1 MGWFDEQIKTRKLS
15 DQEVVEDSFMKLA
28 SSVLGHKAGIRIQS
42 QRYLSKAAID
52 DILKYYHKKPI
63 EVTDDITDFTDRLEH
78 ALRPYGIMYRVIHL
92 EKGWYRDSFGPILAF
107 DKEDDQAITLLPD
120 VLSGYRFNDLKSGKS
135 EKISAAN
142 EGRFKEEAFCFYQPL
157 PLKKLKIIDLLLYM
171 KDCIKPSDVVMM
183 FVISLVM
190 TSIGVLMTRITK
202 TLTGAVLQSGQIN
215 ALHAIMIFMIFASV
229 SQKLM
234 GIVNAQV
241 NSRITIKT
249 SLSVQAAV
257 MMRVLTLPASFF
269 RKFSSGELASRSS
282 SVSSLCDMLLTGIF
296 SGGLSSL
303 TSLLYIGQIFN
314 FAPNLVIPSL
324 LIILITVASSVV
336 ISLIQVSL
344 SKKRMELTAK
354 ESGLSY
360 ALLSGIQKIR
370 VSGGEKRAFAKWADV
385 FAQEA
390 AYAYDP
396 PALVKYSSVIT
407 MAISLI
413 GTIRLYALAFEAGLD
428 QSTYFA
434 FNAAYGMVMG
444 AFSTMAGL
452 GLNVAQ
458 MKPIL
463 DMAEPILNE
472 VPEAAEDKEVL
483 SRISGNIEMSHVS
496 FRYEDNMP
504 YVIDD
509 LSLSIKAGDYV
520 AIVGK
525 TGCGKSTLIRLLLG
539 FENPEKGAIYYDK
552 KDLRKIDLVSLRKK
566 IGTVTQNGDLFT
578 GDIYSNISI
587 CAPGLS
593 MEDAWKAAEI
603 AGMAEDIKAM
613 PMGMYTM
620 ITEGARDISG
630 GQKQRL
636 MIARAIAPKP
646 RVLIFDEATS
656 ALDNKT
662 QKQVSEAL
670 DKLNCTR
677 IVIAHRLSTI
687 RHCNR
692 ILILDKGKVV
702 EEGTY
707 DELIAKNGFFAE
719 LVDRQRLDKP
729 EERSEEKTE
738 KE

>member
-1 MGWFDEQIKTRKLS
+1 
-15 DQEVVEDSFMKLA
+15 
-28 SSVLGHKAGIRIQS
+28 
-42 QRYLSKAAID
+42 
-52 DILKYYHKKPI
+52 
-63 EVTDDITDFTDRLEH
+63 
-78 ALRPYGIMYRVIHL
+78 
-92 EKGWYRDSFGPILAF
+92 
-107 DKEDDQAITLLPD
+107 
-120 VLSGYRFNDLKSGKS
+120 
-135 EKISAAN
+135 
-142 EGRFKEEAFCFYQPL
+142 
-157 PLKKLKIIDLLLYM
+157 
-171 KDCIKPSDVVMM
+171 
-183 FVISLVM
+183 
-190 TSIGVLMTRITK
+190 
-202 TLTGAVLQSGQIN
+202 
-215 ALHAIMIFMIFASV
+215 
-229 SQKLM
+229 
-234 GIVNAQV
+234 
-241 NSRITIKT
+241 
-249 SLSVQAAV
+249 
-257 MMRVLTLPASFF
+257 
-269 RKFSSGELASRSS
+269 
-282 SVSSLCDMLLTGIF
+282 
-296 SGGLSSL
+296 
-303 TSLLYIGQIFN
+303 
-314 FAPNLVIPSL
+314 
-324 LIILITVASSVV
+324 
-336 ISLIQVSL
+336 
-344 SKKRMELTAK
+344 
-354 ESGLSY
+354 
-360 ALLSGIQKIR
+360 
-370 VSGGEKRAFAKWADV
+370 
-385 FAQEA
+385 
-390 AYAYDP
+390 
-396 PALVKYSSVIT
+396 
-407 MAISLI
+407 
-413 GTIRLYALAFEAGLD
+413 
-428 QSTYFA
+428 
-434 FNAAYGMVMG
+434 
-444 AFSTMAGL
+444 
-452 GLNVAQ
+452 
-458 MKPIL
+458 
-463 DMAEPILNE
+463 EPILNE

-692 ILILDKGKVV
+692 ILILDKGKIV

-729 EERSEEKTE
+729 EELNEEKTE